1 MLSLISLLYITI
13 HSEEMIFCAWG
24 SNYTQCKDFQ
34 TQTYSIDG
42 SLSYLSYDFI
52 ADSRKIKDKEL
63 EKSIAHGRV
72 EN

>member
-1 MLSLISLLYITI
+1 
-13 HSEEMIFCAWG
+13 MIFCAWG

-63 EKSIAHGRV
+63 EKKHSSRPSRKLEKIQPYK
-72 EN
+72 EKKDS

>member
-1 MLSLISLLYITI
+1 
-13 HSEEMIFCAWG
+13 MIFCAWG

-63 EKSIAHGRV
+63 EKSIAHGRA